1 MGEDVQAG
9 PGMTW
14 EEAQAFLKKWEKKIT
29 DDLKNE
35 AAELK
40 IRCTGERLITFEKKL
55 ELYQSI
61 IMPHIASIQ
70 RLKAEETEVMKDLNE
85 AKYAIEKDSSTK
97 TNVTEIQRVQGTL
110 MAMGTKLRGVKIE
123 QDKMAKEIQ
132 ELRGSPSSLY
142 GAEAT
147 AKSDN
152 ELKWELAEQQRLEEE
167 EKVKQAEI
175 TK

>member
-1 MGEDVQAG
+1 MG
-9 PGMTW
+9 
-14 EEAQAFLKKWEKKIT
+14 
-29 DDLKNE
+29 
-35 AAELK
+35 
-40 IRCTGERLITFEKKL
+40 
-55 ELYQSI
+55 
-61 IMPHIASIQ
+61 
-70 RLKAEETEVMKDLNE
+70 
-85 AKYAIEKDSSTK
+85 K

-132 ELRGSPSSLY
+132 ELRGSLSSLY

-152 ELKWELAEQQRLEEE
+152 ELKWELEEQKRLEEE

-175 TK
+175 TKKRREEEKKRLKEQQEKEEEERRIQESIIQAKEEEEAK